1 MAAYKQD
8 AYEDQLDDEDLA
20 NILVDDGD
28 DYVFPMDDD
37 AGIICGGE
45 ESGPIKTS
53 AETLEISQSEEE
65 DEDDMG
71 DLDGVLNEIE

>member
-45 ESGPIKTS
+45 ESGPIKRS
-53 AETLEISQSEEE
+53 A
-65 DEDDMG
+65 
-71 DLDGVLNEIE
+71 